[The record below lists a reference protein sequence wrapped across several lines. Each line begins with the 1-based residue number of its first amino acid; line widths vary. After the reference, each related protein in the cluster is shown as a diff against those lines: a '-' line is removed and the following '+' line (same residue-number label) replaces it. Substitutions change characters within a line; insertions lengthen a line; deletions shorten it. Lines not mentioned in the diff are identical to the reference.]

1 MTDSRTSSNSLQQWI
16 QEHPIIAFPLVYL
29 GWAYLFW
36 TPLLLSESSVW
47 EFPNIVWFL
56 IGGASPLIAGL
67 SLAAAT
73 GGTAQLLDLFHRLVD
88 WRRIPGMWWP
98 LVVSFWL
105 VFDVSMAGL
114 AVLLGVTDSPLD
126 VNWSLFFDPGLLL
139 FLLLLSFVS
148 PAVEEVGLR
157 GYYLDTLQRR
167 LGPTAAGAVNGV
179 AISLW
184 RFF

>member
-1 MTDSRTSSNSLQQWI
+1 MQGLAWRRLQV
-16 QEHPIIAFPLVYL
+16 AD
-29 GWAYLFW
+29 
-36 TPLLLSESSVW
+36 
-47 EFPNIVWFL
+47 
-56 IGGASPLIAGL
+56 
-67 SLAAAT
+67 
-73 GGTAQLLDLFHRLVD
+73 AQLLDLFHRLVD

-139 FLLLLSFVS
+139 FLLLLSFEF

-157 GYYLDTLQRR
+157 GYYTGYAATTTGPGCCGRGQRGGNLFVALFLIAHWQKTTVSDTDIKPKPLE
-167 LGPTAAGAVNGV
+167 
-179 AISLW
+179 
-184 RFF
+184 